1 MILNSRS
8 GLSFVFQGNDVFR
21 RFTRTFLFVVR
32 SVIGLSS
39 LYFCRFS
46 WFLYFSVLRQ
56 NRGLYVTLC
65 LLQYVDHRTVFFA
78 QESLNLFRSL
88 TLVWRMLM
96 TTQLKKRL
104 HLTRL
109 QAERFWNLSSFS
121 TFYELNFLCQGFIDR
136 GRRDFYSAWLLFLYF
151 LIF

>member
-46 WFLYFSVLRQ
+46 
-56 NRGLYVTLC
+56 
-65 LLQYVDHRTVFFA
+65 
-78 QESLNLFRSL
+78 
-88 TLVWRMLM
+88 
-96 TTQLKKRL
+96 
-104 HLTRL
+104 
-109 QAERFWNLSSFS
+109 
-121 TFYELNFLCQGFIDR
+121 
-136 GRRDFYSAWLLFLYF
+136 
-151 LIF
+151 